1 MTRDEIL
8 AEWVDGR
15 KSVQV
20 KSFVKVSCVY
30 PKSSKKID
38 KSTFIPVVAYDEDP
52 RGYRLDC
59 CPKQVFSSVD
69 GLMIWLQVNYGG
81 AEDFGGIVLDMN
93 DVQAAKFIDA
103 WKVAGNCFCIESKK
117 GAA

>member
-1 MTRDEIL
+1 MTRDEML

-15 KSVQV
+15 KSFQA
-20 KSFVKVSCVY
+20 KTFIKVSCVY
-30 PKSSKKID
+30 LESKKLD
-38 KSTFIPVVAYDEDP
+38 NSGIPVVSYDEDP
-52 RGYRLDC
+52 NGYRLDC

-69 GLMIWLQVNYGG
+69 EMMIWLQVNYGG

-93 DVQAAKFIDA
+93 DIQADKFINA
-103 WKVAGNCFCIESKK
+103 WKVAGDCFYIESKK